1 MFVASIFCL
10 AAGSGAVEWSLSGK
24 VVDASQGAALDGVQ
38 VRLAVAGLTATTSA
52 TGSWSIGST
61 GISMRRVAIA
71 AQSPNSL
78 RVHDGRLRLV
88 IDGVDLAGRKLPE
101 AWGMPP
107 TNFAARAQAAVVDTL
122 VYSKTGYV
130 TKRVAIANS
139 VAQGLSAQLSPV
151 SSPQAKDF
159 TDTVNG
165 VAVDMVFV
173 QGDTFTIGCTSATC
187 PADAKPVSG
196 VTLHSYHI
204 GKTEV
209 STALWLAV
217 MGGTP
222 PAFGGTTGSYTNMN
236 WYEAQNFAC
245 KLSQLTGRKY
255 RMTTEAEWEY
265 AAKNKSGSLDK
276 VGTGEEWAYNSWN
289 SAHMGG
295 TDPVGP
301 SSGAYTQKTRRDA
314 QGTVDNI
321 TGRLIRSIEGIGP
334 ALRLAISDEMDYPAG
349 MVSPCDLHA
358 PVLGGE
364 PENSYRDPR
373 WVTGS
378 GKHWK
383 PGSIAIGNFDL
394 RVWDDGTAKLN
405 NTVGQW
411 FTSNNIAFVF
421 VPNSGTSLKFPYIF
435 LDSVQGSLISEQ
447 SFMSGG
453 YVGRI
458 AKDTGANV
466 AKPTIAALKSGAELA
481 AAAGPDFKMVDMVN
495 IPASAKTQDPRLLDG
510 GADQC
515 WFQNNISAGGTH
527 NYRKDVEADEFRFAV
542 IDKGQVTILANGN
555 WFTVNN
561 MFLRVT
567 HSTGYVADYL
577 YAVDADGTF
586 YHNSF
591 QAYERAD
598 FRLFKKYK
606 NNSPDFPSTCI
617 GTSCTTE
624 IPKGAAAP
632 VYATIPTLIEKGKS
646 TFVPASCP
654 AAGCL

>member
-1 MFVASIFCL
+1 
-10 AAGSGAVEWSLSGK
+10 
-24 VVDASQGAALDGVQ
+24 
-38 VRLAVAGLTATTSA
+38 
-52 TGSWSIGST
+52 
-61 GISMRRVAIA
+61 
-71 AQSPNSL
+71 
-78 RVHDGRLRLV
+78 
-88 IDGVDLAGRKLPE
+88 
-101 AWGMPP
+101 
-107 TNFAARAQAAVVDTL
+107 
-122 VYSKTGYV
+122 
-130 TKRVAIANS
+130 
-139 VAQGLSAQLSPV
+139 
-151 SSPQAKDF
+151 
-159 TDTVNG
+159 
-165 VAVDMVFV
+165 
-173 QGDTFTIGCTSATC
+173 
-187 PADAKPVSG
+187 
-196 VTLHSYHI
+196 
-204 GKTEV
+204 
-209 STALWLAV
+209 
-217 MGGTP
+217 
-222 PAFGGTTGSYTNMN
+222 
-236 WYEAQNFAC
+236 
-245 KLSQLTGRKY
+245 
-255 RMTTEAEWEY
+255 MTTEAEWEY